1 MIQVIMLILASAS
14 TEYKPIDISAA
25 SSLTFAYTEEM
36 LAEQPIK
43 DTQSTPLSVSS
54 SVWGN
59 EGTWRWGLQAGYA
72 WDLKNSEN
80 TIGDFGVEFEY
91 FVANN
96 LSLDMGFSG
105 ISVDQEGKNTR
116 GFNATLQLR
125 WHCITED
132 HWSFFLECGAG
143 LLQTSN
149 KVPSEGSSFNF
160 TPQAGLGFTF
170 DIGDQARW
178 MIGAKWYHIS
188 NANTHSSNPGLD
200 SIMVW
205 TGISFPF

>member
-1 MIQVIMLILASAS
+1 MIQVLTLILTSAS
-14 TEYKPIDISAA
+14 TEYKPIDIAAA
-25 SSLTFAYTEEM
+25 SSLTFTYTEEI
-36 LAEQPIK
+36 LAEQPVK
-43 DTQSTPLSVSS
+43 NAEGTPLSVTS
-54 SVWGN
+54 SVWGT

-72 WDLKNSEN
+72 WDIKHSEN
-80 TIGDFGVEFEY
+80 TLVDFGVEFEY
-91 FVANN
+91 FVAND

-105 ISVDQEGKNTR
+105 ISVNQEGKNTR

-132 HWSFFLECGAG
+132 RWSFFLECGAG

-149 KVPSEGSSFNF
+149 KSPSNGSAFNF

-170 DIGDQARW
+170 DIGNQARW

-188 NANTHSSNPGLD
+188 NANTHSSNPGRD
-200 SIMVW
+200 SGMVW